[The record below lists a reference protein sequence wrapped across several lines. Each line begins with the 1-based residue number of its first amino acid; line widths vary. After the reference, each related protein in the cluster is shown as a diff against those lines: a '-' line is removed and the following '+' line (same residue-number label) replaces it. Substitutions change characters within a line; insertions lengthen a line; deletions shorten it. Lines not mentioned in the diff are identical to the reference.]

1 VSAAYVRRYH
11 AVRGEWYLLDLAT
24 AEAIDRAG
32 HDEVYEV
39 EAIRYSDGA
48 RCTIKARHVR
58 IPDEED

>member
-1 VSAAYVRRYH
+1 VRCNQAFGGFGYRLDP
-11 AVRGEWYLLDLAT
+11 AVV
-24 AEAIDRAG
+24 EAIDRAE

-39 EAIRYSDGA
+39 AAIRYSDGA